1 MSGIRENAE
10 GEADIGAVLDRA
22 RGYPYPFPR
31 ESFVWSDGEE
41 LPFDPGLREGR
52 TPVLAFGS
60 NQSPVQLARKFGHQT
75 GHSIPVERAV
85 LHGFDVVYSA
95 HIAAYGAVPAM
106 LQAAPGAAVD
116 LAITWLD
123 DVQLSMMHETE
134 LKAANYFYAE
144 LRDVRLDVISGPTM
158 ERAFAYV
165 GTRGHLRAEGGDGHP
180 VPLAAVACKGR
191 LWPAADTDGALEIVR
206 TRHAPDMTPD
216 DFVLTVVKDADFGK
230 KLIDRLGLEAG
241 PIDYPYRK
249 II

>member
-10 GEADIGAVLDRA
+10 GEVDTGAVLDRA
-22 RGYPYPFPR
+22 RSYPYPFPR
-31 ESFVWSDGEE
+31 ESFIWSDGEA
-41 LPFDPGLREGR
+41 LPFDPGMREGR

-60 NQSPVQLARKFGHQT
+60 NQSPAQLARKFGHEA
-75 GHSIPVERAV
+75 GHVIPVERAV
-85 LHGFDVVYSA
+85 LHDFDVVYSA
-95 HIAAYGAVPAM
+95 HLAAYGAVPAM
-106 LQAAPGAAVD
+106 LQAAPGAAVE

-123 DVQLSMMHETE
+123 ADQLSMMHETE

-144 LRDVRLDVISGPTM
+144 LRDVRLDAASGVGM

-165 GTRGHLRAEGGDGHP
+165 GTRGHLCAEGGSHP

-191 LWPAADTDGALEIVR
+191 LWPAADTAGALELVR
-206 TRHAPDMTPD
+206 TRHAPDMAAD
-216 DFVLTVVKDADFGK
+216 DFVLTVVGNVDFRK

-241 PIDYPYRK
+241 PIGYPYRK